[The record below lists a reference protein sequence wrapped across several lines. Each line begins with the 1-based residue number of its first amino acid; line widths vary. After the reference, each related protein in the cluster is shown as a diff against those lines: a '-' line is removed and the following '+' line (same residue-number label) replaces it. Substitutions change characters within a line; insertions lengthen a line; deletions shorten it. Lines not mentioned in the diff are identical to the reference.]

1 MNNEHLPIS
10 RRRLLAGTSAVAAAD
25 LLDAFSSQTSFAKA
39 PMLNTQ
45 APYFYRFKL
54 GNFEGTIV
62 SDGTLP
68 LGKPEDNFVGLTK
81 PEMGKQLTDNFLPL
95 ENAVLEQNAL
105 VINTGDK
112 LVLFDTG
119 MGGLKLFGPTTG
131 KLLSSMKQAG
141 IDPKD
146 IDAVVM
152 SHAHIDHCGGC
163 MADDGSRHFPN
174 AQYYITQ
181 ADYDFW
187 TTESNVP
194 AQFKVFWE
202 TATKNLKP
210 NRERMQFI
218 KDGEEIIPGVHAMLA
233 PGHTVGHTIFMID
246 SGGKQLCYVGD
257 LAHHPV
263 LLLQKPLTE
272 FKYDTDPKQSAQSRV
287 KMLSMLADKKIPLL
301 AYHFAWPGVGH
312 VAKQGDRDERV
323 RLDLWRQVGAGSL
336 PDPPQARGSVNGGK
350 LAVELSSRRGRRLV
364 VGGRSVLLV
373 LRHRPL
379 LARYAVSDQSRIPV
393 CREPAMQGFHAGIGP
408 AVVGQPIRFLVA
420 EDLSAGGIHDRVQVA
435 LADGLTPVRSR
446 LLPACCPMSWC
457 QVTNTRGRVLG
468 PGPTCG
474 SMWWARQG
482 LNL

>member
-10 RRRLLAGTSAVAAAD
+10 RRRLLAGTSAVAAAG
-25 LLDAFSSQTSFAKA
+25 LLGAFPSQTAFAKA
-39 PMLNTQ
+39 PMRDTQ

-81 PEMGKQLTDNFLPL
+81 PEMGEQLTDNFLPL
-95 ENAVLEQNAL
+95 ENVVLEQNAL

-174 AQYYITQ
+174 AQYYITE

-246 SGGKQLCYVGD
+246 SGGKQLSYVAD

-287 KMLSMLADKKIPLL
+287 KVLSMLAEKKIPLL
-301 AYHFAWPGVGH
+301 AYHFAWPGIGH
-312 VAKQGDRDERV
+312 VAKQGDGFRFYPE
-323 RLDLWRQVGAGSL
+323 GM
-336 PDPPQARGSVNGGK
+336 K
-350 LAVELSSRRGRRLV
+350 MEL
-364 VGGRSVLLV
+364 
-373 LRHRPL
+373 
-379 LARYAVSDQSRIPV
+379 
-393 CREPAMQGFHAGIGP
+393 
-408 AVVGQPIRFLVA
+408 
-420 EDLSAGGIHDRVQVA
+420 
-435 LADGLTPVRSR
+435 
-446 LLPACCPMSWC
+446 
-457 QVTNTRGRVLG
+457 
-468 PGPTCG
+468 
-474 SMWWARQG
+474 
-482 LNL
+482 

>member
-10 RRRLLAGTSAVAAAD
+10 RRRLLAGTSAAAAAD
-25 LLDAFSSQTSFAKA
+25 LLDAFLSQTSFAKA

-45 APYFYRFKL
+45 APHFYRFKL

-81 PEMGKQLTDNFLPL
+81 PKMGKQLTD
-95 ENAVLEQNAL
+95 A
-105 VINTGDK
+105 
-112 LVLFDTG
+112 
-119 MGGLKLFGPTTG
+119 
-131 KLLSSMKQAG
+131 
-141 IDPKD
+141 
-146 IDAVVM
+146 
-152 SHAHIDHCGGC
+152 
-163 MADDGSRHFPN
+163 
-174 AQYYITQ
+174 
-181 ADYDFW
+181 
-187 TTESNVP
+187 
-194 AQFKVFWE
+194 FWE

-312 VAKQGDRDERV
+312 VAKQGDGFRFYPE
-323 RLDLWRQVGAGSL
+323 GM
-336 PDPPQARGSVNGGK
+336 K
-350 LAVELSSRRGRRLV
+350 MEL
-364 VGGRSVLLV
+364 
-373 LRHRPL
+373 
-379 LARYAVSDQSRIPV
+379 
-393 CREPAMQGFHAGIGP
+393 
-408 AVVGQPIRFLVA
+408 
-420 EDLSAGGIHDRVQVA
+420 
-435 LADGLTPVRSR
+435 
-446 LLPACCPMSWC
+446 
-457 QVTNTRGRVLG
+457 
-468 PGPTCG
+468 
-474 SMWWARQG
+474 
-482 LNL
+482 

>member
-10 RRRLLAGTSAVAAAD
+10 RRRLLAGTSAVAAAG
-25 LLDAFSSQTSFAKA
+25 LLDAFPSQTAFAKA
-39 PMLNTQ
+39 PMLDTQ

-95 ENAVLEQNAL
+95 ENVVLEQNAL

-174 AQYYITQ
+174 AQYYITE

-246 SGGKQLCYVGD
+246 SGGE
-257 LAHHPV
+257 A
-263 LLLQKPLTE
+263 
-272 FKYDTDPKQSAQSRV
+272 A
-287 KMLSMLADKKIPLL
+287 
-301 AYHFAWPGVGH
+301 
-312 VAKQGDRDERV
+312 
-323 RLDLWRQVGAGSL
+323 
-336 PDPPQARGSVNGGK
+336 
-350 LAVELSSRRGRRLV
+350 
-364 VGGRSVLLV
+364 V
-373 LRHRPL
+373 LRRRSRPPSG
-379 LARYAVSDQSRIPV
+379 LAA
-393 CREPAMQGFHAGIGP
+393 
-408 AVVGQPIRFLVA
+408 A
-420 EDLSAGGIHDRVQVA
+420 EAADRVQVRYRPEA
-435 LADGLTPVRSR
+435 VGGVAREGAQHAGGKEDPAARVSLRMAGHRPRGQAGRRLPLLSGRDEDGAVIHLSLLKTRFECIDGGARHAAR
-446 LLPACCPMSWC
+446 LFVECSAAQAQGMSSSSN
-457 QVTNTRGRVLG
+457 VFPPRLFNRFNETSMRLRRGPRARANG
-468 PGPTCG
+468 
-474 SMWWARQG
+474 WAG
-482 LNL
+482 LRCRLRRKRLSARL